1 MRRFSTYLAKVV
13 AMIIATSCTMNELLE
28 PTFPSSSS
36 DNLITISPRI
46 SHYTDYDVTTRSAKE
61 GDEAK
66 VTSMAMAL
74 FPIVDGQIQPS
85 VYYQYNG
92 DGNMLFVLDRN
103 KAPFTDSNDQ
113 EPYKDKNF
121 VMYIIANMQDAEI
134 PKNSGYV
141 DENGKVAVYQPD
153 GSVVVGGEKDPNCG
167 AGWTAAEFVAKYHKI
182 EDGTCFERIGDN
194 GLPMIGMLG
203 DFSEFG
209 DKKTFIFHPTKGDGN
224 ENGLPV
230 VDGTPTDNLEIPMR
244 ALYAKFSFT
253 INVDSEQEIVGN
265 PAPRFD
271 LLGYQVV
278 NASSKVYLS
287 RQLNEDHNETDYKD
301 VVTSEFHNVLSEGL
315 YAQGAT
321 KATFSF
327 YVPERYLTPNNPAS
341 SYQYD
346 LGVNGG
352 VCDGYENIPG
362 NMKNYAQRFKPELV
376 KGQNATYVAIK
387 GNFTDHQKHVYDVT
401 YRIYLGKDNYGDF
414 NIIRNT
420 HYNNFITIKGI
431 DNSDDQ
437 SAYYDPTDP
446 DFDPDAIAPISIDHR
461 VSIERT
467 TPLVVGLRRETLLDA
482 HIEVRPLRLHLSGG
496 DPATNPTRA
505 TITLKKV
512 KDSDPELSSWI
523 AMEKSGST
531 DDYYITGTGTPSDG
545 KRKYFTTD
553 LISSIYNKAEKNA
566 DGNIVLTVDGLG
578 YDANQTIWLYADE
591 NTTTASRSA
600 VLQIDYD
607 YKDAAPENYI
617 ITQYGLFKVTNEG
630 RTYYIENFEEYLYN
644 YDVEDI
650 YGQTKQEGMPWG
662 LDGVQLSQ
670 DHNSFYIDEDNTD
683 WNDYV
688 KNNSLLKYDFY
699 IAKYDSFVSD
709 NVTVH
714 GFAGQ
719 HFTKEIYEATKNNT
733 DVNKKVNVLTMADQ
747 PKGAVEYCY
756 NRNKR
761 DAKGNVVKVEWY
773 LPSADE
779 LEDFIVPAYS
789 SFKEFQDNYYWT
801 SQPAYIRDAY
811 YYEYATGSSKGRS
824 VTDAYAFVA
833 YEDNKQYA
841 RATKVV
847 AKGNDV
853 YEYALSGLNKIPTD
867 AHIDSGCENELLLDD
882 AYFSNMYAWY
892 RWNGD
897 TRPETWTEDTHFN
910 EKKNGGETG
919 NRYHV
924 HVGHTFDKMY
934 QVNENGEHGYH
945 PRTKSNRV
953 RCARRDWNP
962 DKNYE
967 MEIVYIVSTTPA
979 TTLDK
984 SGNTK
989 YVIRNAAYPATSL
1002 TNSDSNVAASSSALG
1017 INNYVVI
1024 EGNKIKS
1031 VAKNQYFDGY
1041 DGNVSFSNS
1050 GTSYTISNSGG
1061 NFTISY
1067 SRRTLFGGTTYYYLK
1082 QTDNDSVTMSSGNN
1096 GNSTWQFYEVK
1107 KEYKE
1112 VE

>member
-1067 SRRTLFGGTTYYYLK
+1067 SRWTLFGGTTYYYLK